1 MSQLIHDRMQ
11 YSQIR
16 EQDSG
21 SSTIMTTWPTRE
33 VLWKFNLL
41 LRLIQIHKKI
51 VMSANLDWH
60 YFVTLWTTLISHMS
74 ARHHVQ
80 GWLVLSIYKKKTK
93 TVMFFFFINW
103 VFSNKCR
110 CFLAYISAMMAKA
123 MCCQKAKKHSSED
136 KWQIHTEVT
145 IWELTWWALLG

>member
-41 LRLIQIHKKI
+41 LRLIQIHKKNSN
-51 VMSANLDWH
+51 VSKPWLALFCHAMNNFNFTH
-60 YFVTLWTTLISHMS
+60 VCTTCSGMTCFEHLQKKDQNC
-74 ARHHVQ
+74 HV
-80 GWLVLSIYKKKTK
+80 
-93 TVMFFFFINW
+93 FFFINW